1 MDRRGHEQVVFVQ
14 DSGAGLRAIIAIHS
28 TVLGP
33 ALGGTRM
40 HPYATQEDA
49 LRDVLELS
57 RGMTYKAAAAG
68 LDLGGG
74 KAVIIADPRTD
85 KSARLFRAFGRFVD
99 RLKGVF
105 YTGEDVGTSVR
116 DLETIAMETPY
127 VGGRARE
134 HGGGG
139 DPSPGTAYGV
149 LEGMKACAV
158 ERWGSP
164 SLRGRRIALQGLG
177 KVGWHL
183 AQRLLDAGATVV
195 GCDVDGGR
203 AQAAREQLHIMTV
216 DPEAIYDVA
225 ADIFA
230 PCALGG
236 AISDLT
242 LPRLRVEIIAGSAN
256 NQILDPRVAEQVFHR
271 DILYAP
277 DYVINAGGLVNVYVE
292 MHGYDEKRALQLTR
306 EIANRLRR
314 IFALTRELGIPP
326 HVAADRIAEARLAG
340 APDRHSR
347 AGVQAPPQSRPTT
360 SIASRE
366 FEAAIL
372 SA

>member
-1 MDRRGHEQVVFVQ
+1 MNTLVEMDRRGHEQVVFVQ

-68 LDLGGG
+68 LDL
-74 KAVIIADPRTD
+74 AAERQSSSPILARTNPHGFFEPW
-85 KSARLFRAFGRFVD
+85 SIRRSPEGSLLYRRRCWNQCARPGDHRHGDTVC
-99 RLKGVF
+99 
-105 YTGEDVGTSVR
+105 
-116 DLETIAMETPY
+116 
-127 VGGRARE
+127 GRARTRTRRRRRSVTR
-134 HGGGG
+134 HCIWG
-139 DPSPGTAYGV
+139 PRRH
-149 LEGMKACAV
+149 EGM
-158 ERWGSP
+158 RSRTMGSP

-277 DYVINAGGLVNVYVE
+277 D
-292 MHGYDEKRALQLTR
+292 M
-306 EIANRLRR
+306 
-314 IFALTRELGIPP
+314 
-326 HVAADRIAEARLAG
+326 
-340 APDRHSR
+340 
-347 AGVQAPPQSRPTT
+347 
-360 SIASRE
+360 
-366 FEAAIL
+366 
-372 SA
+372 